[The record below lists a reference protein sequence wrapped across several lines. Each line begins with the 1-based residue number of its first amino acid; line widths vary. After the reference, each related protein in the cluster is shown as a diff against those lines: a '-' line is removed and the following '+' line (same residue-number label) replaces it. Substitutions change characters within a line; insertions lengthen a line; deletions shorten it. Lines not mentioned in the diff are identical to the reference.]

1 MIKPSRVRRLLV
13 ALIGALALT
22 GVTAAS
28 ASAATTSPAVPSP
41 ALAHAAAPRAADGII
56 WSSKPVKVTVTSR
69 SPASPSATP
78 HTFTNGCS
86 SSQST
91 WVHGYATSYAW
102 IVDNATWCVGNKGT
116 TNLPYNSTLYI
127 CSGNNYGNIGYYM
140 IVNGQ
145 RVDYLLNM
153 PEDDLFIFASTVRVT
168 HITINGWN
176 FTYSC

>member
-1 MIKPSRVRRLLV
+1 MIKPSRIGRLLA

-28 ASAATTSPAVPSP
+28 ASAATTSPAGQSP
-41 ALAHAAAPRAADGII
+41 ALAHAAAPGAADGII

-69 SPASPSATP
+69 APASPSGTP
-78 HTFTNGCS
+78 RTFTNGCS

-102 IVDNATWCVGNKGT
+102 IVNNATWCVGNKGT

-145 RVDYLLNM
+145 RVDYSLNM

-176 FTYSC
+176 FNYSC